1 MYNLVQGGST
11 SGVDDNDIDWNTEDE
26 LEFENF
32 TLSPSSS
39 VILPGGEAN
48 VVFGE
53 PGEVNDFASACSKI
67 NFLFYYCYALKLAY
81 FYDSAKNLTWRS
93 DSMHVGRR

>member
-11 SGVDDNDIDWNTEDE
+11 SGIDDNDIDWNTEDE

-67 NFLFYYCYALKLAY
+67 NFLFDYCYALKLAY
-81 FYDSAKNLTWRS
+81 FYDSAKNLIWRS